1 MKKNNFIEQSRRD
14 NTHEVQLTPYKA
26 EGCSVGMIPSTK
38 VEGRS
43 MGMKTKNSGRIM
55 GLASIIVLVLAVLLT
70 ACNKPEKTHLS
81 GTWRWTQTSG
91 GIGGWYY
98 TPESEGFEA
107 EIVFKGSSFTL
118 YKDGERVT
126 SGTYH
131 IDHDVDDRIY
141 TDKRKGDEPF
151 YSWFYIRF
159 HLTEAQCKK
168 MSEATDGK
176 ISLCWHKYLAT
187 LGYSEAE
194 GEVLS
199 LCEAHCNDGFC
210 NTFVKK

>member
-1 MKKNNFIEQSRRD
+1 METSFLKQSRRD
-14 NTHEVQLTPYKA
+14 NTHEVQLTSY
-26 EGCSVGMIPSTK
+26 K

-151 YSWFYIRF
+151 YSWFNIRF
-159 HLTEAQCKK
+159 HLTDAQCKK
-168 MSEATDGK
+168 MSEAFNGK
-176 ISLCWHKYLAT
+176 ISLGSFKFLAS

-194 GEVLS
+194 GEFFS
-199 LCEAHCNDGFC
+199 FCDQCCDGFC
-210 NTFVKK
+210 TTFVKK